1 MRKSEVFMKKYLW
14 IFFVLII
21 VGGIAIFTFS
31 NNNQEEN
38 YEAKRTGTNISNI
51 QTEQTDIIN
60 LIIEPE
66 ENMVEEQIA
75 EFTTRLPNDT
85 EARDGNIK
93 LACKTLN
100 GTVVKIGEEFSLWDI
115 IGCPSA
121 ETGYEKAK
129 SFTSDGEVI
138 QSYGGGI
145 CQLSTTIYNA
155 VLEVEGLKVT
165 ERHEHSREV
174 PYIKDGK
181 DAAVSYGNSDLKF
194 KNNLNYDVRI
204 DAEVKN
210 RKVKITL
217 IRIS

>member
-1 MRKSEVFMKKYLW
+1 MKKYLW
-14 IFFVLII
+14 IFLILGL
-21 VGGIAIFTFS
+21 VVGIAMLIF
-31 NNNQEEN
+31 NNNNPQDG
-38 YEAKRTGTNISNI
+38 YIAKRTRVNFNNDIGKQIS
-51 QTEQTDIIN
+51 
-60 LIIEPE
+60 E
-66 ENMVEEQIA
+66 EKIA
-75 EFTTRLPNDT
+75 EFSTRLPNDT

-93 LACKTLN
+93 LACNKIN
-100 GTVVKIGEEFSLWDI
+100 GIIIESGKEFSLWDV
-115 IGCPSA
+115 IGCPSK

-155 VLEVEGLKVT
+155 VLEVKGLKVT

-174 PYIKDGK
+174 PYIEDGK

-194 KNNLNYDVRI
+194 KNTLDYDVRI
-204 DAEVKN
+204 DAEVEN

-217 IRIS
+217 VRIW

>member
-1 MRKSEVFMKKYLW
+1 MKKYLW

-21 VGGIAIFTFS
+21 AGGVAIFAFS
-31 NNNQEEN
+31 NNNNQKGN
-38 YEAKRTGTNISNI
+38 YIAKRTGINTNNI
-51 QTEQTDIIN
+51 QTEQTNIIN
-60 LIIEPE
+60 LNIEQQK
-66 ENMVEEQIA
+66 NIVEEQIA

-93 LACKTLN
+93 LACKTLT
-100 GTVVKIGEEFSLWDI
+100 GTVIKSGEEFSLWDI
-115 IGCPSA
+115 LGCPSA

-155 VLEVEGLKVT
+155 VLKVDGLKIT

-204 DAEVKN
+204 DAGVEN
-210 RKVKITL
+210 RKVKIKL

>member
-1 MRKSEVFMKKYLW
+1 MKKYLW
-14 IFFVLII
+14 IFLILII
-21 VGGIAIFTFS
+21 VGGITIFVF
-31 NNNQEEN
+31 NNQNKNGNYITEKTSTSNKNYNVEN
-38 YEAKRTGTNISNI
+38 WRLEDKK
-51 QTEQTDIIN
+51 
-60 LIIEPE
+60 
-66 ENMVEEQIA
+66 EEQIS
-75 EFTTRLPNDT
+75 EFSTRLPNDT

-100 GTVVKIGEEFSLWDI
+100 GTVVKSGEEFSLWDI

-138 QSYGGGI
+138 KSYGGGI

-155 VLEVEGLKVT
+155 VLKVDGLKVT

-174 PYIKDGK
+174 TYIEDGK
-181 DAAVSYGNSDLKF
+181 DAAVSYGNTDLKF
-194 KNNLNYDVRI
+194 KNTLDYDVKI
-204 DAEVKN
+204 VAEVEG
-210 RKVKITL
+210 RIVKIKL

>member
-1 MRKSEVFMKKYLW
+1 MKRYLW
-14 IFFVLII
+14 IFLII
-21 VGGIAIFTFS
+21 VIVGLGIGIFTL
-31 NNNQEEN
+31 NNQTED
-38 YEAKRTGTNISNI
+38 YTAKRTGRDMSNTQI
-51 QTEQTDIIN
+51 EQMNIIN
-60 LIIEPE
+60 LITEQE
-66 ENMVEEQIA
+66 ENKIEEQIS

-93 LACKTLN
+93 LACKTLT
-100 GTVVKIGEEFSLWDI
+100 GTIIKSGEEFSLWEV
-115 IGCPSA
+115 IGCPSKN
-121 ETGYEKAK
+121 TGYEKAK

-155 VLEVEGLKVT
+155 VLEVDGLKVT

-174 PYIKDGK
+174 PYIKDGR

-204 DAEVKN
+204 DAEVEN

-217 IRIS
+217 VRI

>member
-1 MRKSEVFMKKYLW
+1 MKKYLW
-14 IFFVLII
+14 IILILGLII
-21 VGGIAIFTFS
+21 GVTIFVFNK
-31 NNNQEEN
+31 NNGQNEYTAE
-38 YEAKRTGTNISNI
+38 RTGTNINNKVQSGMQSLTNTI
-51 QTEQTDIIN
+51 VN
-60 LIIEPE
+60 LDNTGI
-66 ENMVEEQIA
+66 EEQIA
-75 EFTTRLPNDT
+75 EFTTKLPNDT

-93 LACKTLN
+93 LACKTLS
-100 GTVVKIGEEFSLWDI
+100 GTIVKSGEEFSLWDI
-115 IGCPSA
+115 LGCPSA

-129 SFTSDGEVI
+129 SFTSDGKVI

-155 VLEVEGLKVT
+155 ALEVEGLKIT

-194 KNNLNYDVRI
+194 RNTLDYDIRI
-204 DAEVKN
+204 DAKVEN

>member
-1 MRKSEVFMKKYLW
+1 MKKYLW
-14 IFFVLII
+14 IFLILII
-21 VGGIAIFTFS
+21 VGGITIFVF
-31 NNNQEEN
+31 NNQNKNGNYITEKTSTSNKNYNVEN
-38 YEAKRTGTNISNI
+38 WRLEDKK
-51 QTEQTDIIN
+51 
-60 LIIEPE
+60 
-66 ENMVEEQIA
+66 EEQIS
-75 EFTTRLPNDT
+75 EFSTRLPNDT

-100 GTVVKIGEEFSLWDI
+100 GTVVKSGEEFSLWDI

-138 QSYGGGI
+138 KSYGGGI

-155 VLEVEGLKVT
+155 VLKVDGLKVT

-174 PYIKDGK
+174 PYIEDGK
-181 DAAVSYGNSDLKF
+181 DAAVSYGNTDLKF
-194 KNNLNYDVRI
+194 KNTLDYDVKI
-204 DAEVKN
+204 VAEVEG
-210 RKVKITL
+210 RIVKIKL

>member
-1 MRKSEVFMKKYLW
+1 MKRYLW
-14 IFFVLII
+14 VFLII
-21 VGGIAIFTFS
+21 AMTGVGVAIFAL
-31 NNNQEEN
+31 NNNQTEN
-38 YEAKRTGTNISNI
+38 YTAKRTGINTNNI
-51 QTEQTDIIN
+51 QTEQTNIIN
-60 LIIEPE
+60 LNIEQQ
-66 ENMVEEQIA
+66 ENIVEEQIA

-93 LACKTLN
+93 LACKKLT
-100 GTVVKIGEEFSLWDI
+100 GTVIKSGEEFSLWDVL
-115 IGCPSA
+115 GCPSA

-194 KNNLNYDVRI
+194 KNNLDYDVRI
-204 DAEVKN
+204 DAKVEN
-210 RKVKITL
+210 RKVKIKL